1 MKCNECGREA
11 YSESPN
17 FCEYCGSSFRDKD
30 HSFGQG
36 GVVTQKPMD
45 YGYNQGIEQNVN
57 QGIDQGNNE
66 KTISFQ
72 QWIVIYAIL
81 LFAPFIPVIGW
92 VIPIVMLFVWGFA
105 NNSQPT
111 KKNWAR
117 ATLIFVLASLI
128 ISIIAFAVILSD
140 PRFQQLLNIPLGM
153 P

>member
-11 YSESPN
+11 YSENPN
-17 FCEYCGSSFRDKD
+17 FCEYCGSSFREKD
-30 HSFGQG
+30 QTFTHDNVIAPQS
-36 GVVTQKPMD
+36 MD
-45 YGYNQGIEQNVN
+45 YGLNQGIEQNPNSGVE
-57 QGIDQGNNE
+57 QGASE

-72 QWIVIYAIL
+72 QWIIIYAIL
-81 LFAPFIPVIGW
+81 LFSPFIPVIGW

-117 ATLIFVLASLI
+117 ATLIFILASLI
-128 ISIIAFAVILSD
+128 ISVFAFAVILSD